1 MTSIDTKHNNF
12 FFWKKEKYFC
22 CSTWVAVW
30 SLYFCTSSSR
40 IQEASPIMRIRKADF
55 EVVTACNTVA
65 PVFPML
71 RCSLQTSKLVYVDK
85 KRQYCYT
92 FLHQKCGFKSALL
105 RTFNKQKNLS
115 IIFFLQSKSYS
126 KIFIGANFKNTTLR
140 KNDCMRLLSFN
151 LLK

>member
-85 KRQYCYT
+85 KKAIL
-92 FLHQKCGFKSALL
+92 LHIPAPEVRIQI
-105 RTFNKQKNLS
+105 R
-115 IIFFLQSKSYS
+115 II
-126 KIFIGANFKNTTLR
+126 ANF
-140 KNDCMRLLSFN
+140 
-151 LLK
+151 